1 MTQIS
6 VHSERDL
13 HYKVIDCIR
22 KYFPDLQIVAG
33 LGELQ
38 DTTLKRTDAYRKG
51 YTGGQPDILILNQ
64 TSVYSGFAI
73 ELKSPTG
80 NWRLSDKQDE
90 YIQKLAR
97 IKYKTL
103 VSDDYDEIL
112 IELTRYYRDIHRN
125 DRFQCKHCLKV
136 FKFQKALNKHIRI
149 KH

>member
-1 MTQIS
+1 MNQIS
-6 VHSERDL
+6 VLSERDL
-13 HYKVIDCIR
+13 HYKVVDCIR

-38 DTTLKRTDAYRKG
+38 YTTLKRTAAYRKG

-64 TSVYSGFAI
+64 TTEYSGFAI

-80 NWRLSDKQDE
+80 NWRLSNKQDE
-90 YIQKLAR
+90 YIQKLAS